1 MTFTVYAKSDCQQC
15 VATKRLLDRRG
26 VPYRIVDLDTDA
38 SQIEVV
44 KTLGFTSAPVF
55 TVTDGTRTIDS
66 WGGYRPDKIK
76 ELASIN

>member
-1 MTFTVYAKSDCQQC
+1 MAFTVYTKSNCQQC

-26 VPYRIVDLDTDA
+26 VPYTTVDLDADA

-44 KTLGFTSAPVF
+44 KALGFTSAPVV

-76 ELASIN
+76 ELASTN